1 MNKVYLCNKCCSI
14 SRENNDMFDL
24 IYYIDITTYIECDN
38 CTISNIKNKC
48 ILIDKKQSDIIRLL
62 YEK

>member
-1 MNKVYLCNKCCSI
+1 
-14 SRENNDMFDL
+14 MFDL